1 MMSGAV
7 HFCLLKTLRV
17 SSKDTRSSLGITHE
31 MTGVP
36 MKNKWKT
43 GGNTSV
49 SKKLLVVFISLCM
62 YATWSLGAA
71 QIGSHCRIFIIIQQ
85 VWNKRCAHAHVAG
98 NQFTPSSRVS
108 LILFRNKDKLRA
120 AEGNGPSRRLTDI
133 WSREDYCGVRGV
145 WSVLTFAQAVRN
157 VWLAPRFTNKYTW
170 TDICRSLTLVMT
182 PLEGK
187 CSVYENGWPAGGS
200 TLAYAVCISNTTGH
214 GPLSI
219 GCQPYSPWQLYF
231 SLSGVPIGSKWS

>member
-7 HFCLLKTLRV
+7 HLCLLKTFTV
-17 SSKDTRSSLGITHE
+17 SSKDTRSSVVVTHE

-43 GGNTSV
+43 GGKWHFWLQKIACSM
-49 SKKLLVVFISLCM
+49 SLR
-62 YATWSLGAA
+62 AA

-85 VWNKRCAHAHVAG
+85 VWNKRCARAHVAG

-108 LILFRNKDKLRA
+108 LILSRNKDKLRA

-145 WSVLTFAQAVRN
+145 WSVLTFTQAVRN
-157 VWLAPRFTNKYTW
+157 VWLAPRFTNKCIW
-170 TDICRSLTLVMT
+170 TDICRSLTPVIT

-200 TLAYAVCISNTTGH
+200 TLAYAVCISSTTGH
-214 GPLSI
+214 GPPSI